1 MEWLKKIIKMQ
12 TFWLI
17 IFEIALFIWGKILND
32 SVAMKISIFWLCVE
46 IYALIKDLKKH
57 PH

>member
-32 SVAMKISIFWLCVE
+32 SVAMKISIFWRLVA

>member
-1 MEWLKKIIKMQ
+1 MEWLKKIIRMQ

-32 SVAMKISIFWLCVE
+32 SVVMKISIFWLCVA
-46 IYALIKDLKKH
+46 IYALIKD
-57 PH
+57 